1 MIKSGVNYFS
11 VIKGIGNWIKNYNTP
26 FNEANYLKQ
35 QAVFI
40 DRYSTPQLNPNANP
54 IVNDLHSITGWWLAV
69 PKLHYYI
76 FNYNYKKQIFQKNLD
91 SCSKMF
97 HKTRDILKEESEVL
111 KEDSKVLK
119 EEGCSFDRNLNKFTS
134 KKCETIILVMHELS
148 RTGAPILGTELAK
161 RIKESANVIVV
172 SLKSG
177 PLEAVLEKM
186 DVPFFILEGQ
196 DEFYADLI
204 LEKIIDLTGASKA
217 IVNSICSHT
226 MINVLERKKISIV
239 TLVHEFYSSACAP
252 HIYSLIHEKSLGVIY
267 PSELVKTDAMEGD
280 PDLRDDHVLVMPQ
293 GLIRAPSEK
302 NSNDAEEAKIKEV
315 FNTGLESNACII
327 VGMGSIE
334 PRKGVDLFISTAQSI
349 LGKLPLVPFRFIWIG
364 HPLSDF
370 HQADYVVYLKQQI
383 RRAGLSE
390 HVFIMDPVKNL
401 LPAYSEADI
410 FFLSS
415 RLDPL
420 PLVSIEAMEYGLP
433 LVCFEGASGTADYLL
448 QSDVTSSTVVPY
460 LDIEAAANKI
470 HDLIID
476 PIERKRLG
484 SVQQEFTRTRFD
496 MDAYTSM
503 ILSKLRGD

>member
-1 MIKSGVNYFS
+1 MIKYSFTCFAVL
-11 VIKGIGNWIKNYNTP
+11 KGIGNWIKNYNTP
-26 FNEANYLKQ
+26 FNEVYYLKQ
-35 QAVFI
+35 RAVFI
-40 DRYSTPQLNPNANP
+40 NRYSTPQLNPNADP
-54 IVNDLHSITGWWLAV
+54 IVNDPHSITGWWLAV
-69 PKLHYYI
+69 PRLHYYI
-76 FNYNYKKQIFQKNLD
+76 FNYNYDKATLEQDLSEFN
-91 SCSKMF
+91 KMLYE
-97 HKTRDILKEESEVL
+97 TVDVMKEEVDVMKEEV
-111 KEDSKVLK
+111 DVMK
-119 EEGCSFDRNLNKFTS
+119 EEGWLLDKNLENKTS
-134 KKCETIILVMHELS
+134 KSRETIILVLHELS

-177 PLEAVLEKM
+177 PLEDVLEKM
-186 DVPFFILEGQ
+186 DIPFFILEGR
-196 DEFYADLI
+196 DEVYTDLA
-204 LEKIIDLTGASKA
+204 LEKIIDLTGATKA
-217 IVNSICSHT
+217 IVNSICSHAV
-226 MINVLERKKISIV
+226 INILERKKILIV

-252 HIYSLIHEKSLGVIY
+252 HIYSLIHEKSLGVVY

-280 PDLRDDHVLVMPQ
+280 PNLRDDHVLVMPQ

-302 NSNDAEEAKIKEV
+302 NSNDAEGRKIKEV
-315 FNTGLESNACII
+315 FHSGLENNACII
-327 VGMGSIE
+327 VGIGSIE

-349 LGKLPLVPFRFIWIG
+349 LRNYPLAPFRFVWIG

-390 HVFIMDPVKNL
+390 NVFIMDPVKNL
-401 LPAYSEADI
+401 QAAYSEADI

-433 LVCFEGASGTADYLL
+433 LVCFEGASGTADYLV
-448 QSDVTSSTVVPY
+448 QSAVTSSTVVPY

-476 PIERKRLG
+476 PIERKRIGLI
-484 SVQQEFTRTRFD
+484 QQEFARTRFD

-503 ILSKLRGD
+503 ILRKLGGN